1 MTSLLLVKIMKEK
14 EKRYCL
20 NCGVELPENSRASRV
35 FCDVKGITNKC
46 AVAWHRKQKRL
57 KVEQIGEKK

>member
-1 MTSLLLVKIMKEK
+1 MKEK

-35 FCDVKGITNKC
+35 FCDVKGVTNKC
-46 AVAWHRKQKRL
+46 AVAWHRKQKKL
-57 KVEQIGEKK
+57 KIEKIGEKK